1 MAMAIR
7 GGCGFDL
14 EGFDAS
20 AFPMLSQYTANP
32 YRKPLPQTP
41 TANPYRKP
49 YCRDAARRVSR

>member
-14 EGFDAS
+14 EDFDAG

-32 YRKPLPQTP
+32 YRKP
-41 TANPYRKP
+41 
-49 YCRDAARRVSR
+49 YCRDALAASPANRVSEA